1 MKITAIEM
9 FPVEVPVIPV
19 AEGGIAPYWG
29 SQDKV
34 GTTRV
39 TSLLFKV
46 STDEGITGWGEMNPI
61 ISTKVTAVLLDDY
74 IKPLVIGRNPFD
86 LKPIMKQ
93 FNPGS
98 NPQINTKSFLT
109 GVEMAC
115 WDIMGKSVNKPVY
128 ELLGGKFRDSIEIAY
143 ALGMLDIAE
152 TKEKIAQIKAEGYRT
167 LKTKGGKDV
176 LSDIKRAIAIREAG
190 GDEFQFR
197 VDMNMGY
204 DTPTALRYLHGVEDC
219 YLQFVEQPIK
229 YNKFDDLK
237 SLRDRSLT
245 PIGINED
252 CYIPGNLLEAVKRGC
267 IDVAIV
273 DFEALGGI
281 SELIRLDAI
290 AHEANLSLAHHCG
303 WDMGVKLAAILH
315 ATCTMP
321 AFTFPMDST
330 YMAHG
335 DDILKD
341 RIKISD
347 GSYLVPEGPGLGVEI
362 DEEKL
367 TFLSVNGC
375 N

>member
-1 MKITAIEM
+1 MKISAIEM
-9 FPVEVPVIPV
+9 IPVQVPVIPFS
-19 AEGGIAPYWG
+19 EGGVAPYWG

-34 GTTRV
+34 GTTRI

-61 ISTKVTAVLLDDY
+61 ISTKMTFALLEDY
-74 IKPLVIGRNPFD
+74 MKPLLIGQNPFD
-86 LKPIMKQ
+86 LKGIFRL

-98 NPQINTKSFLT
+98 NPQINTRSFLT
-109 GVEMAC
+109 GIEMAC
-115 WDIMGKSVNKPVY
+115 WDIMGKATNKPVH
-128 ELLGGKFRDSIEIAY
+128 ELLGGKLKDRIDIAY
-143 ALGMLDIAE
+143 CLGMTDIEE
-152 TKEKIAQIKAEGYRT
+152 TKDKIVQIKEQGFRT

-176 LSDIKRAIAIREAG
+176 LWDIKRAIAMREAG
-190 GDEFQFR
+190 GEDFSFR

-219 YLQFVEQPIK
+219 ALQYVEQPIK
-229 YNKFDDLK
+229 TNKFDDLK

-252 CYIPGNLLEAVKRGC
+252 CYIPGNLLEAVRRSC

-281 SELIRLDAI
+281 SELVRLEAI
-290 AHEANLSLAHHCG
+290 AHEADLALAHHCG
-303 WDMGVKLAAILH
+303 WDMGVKLAAILQ
-315 ATCTMP
+315 ATCTMSS
-321 AFTFPMDST
+321 FVYPMDST

-335 DDILKD
+335 DDVLKD
-341 RIKISD
+341 KIKIEN
-347 GSYLVPEGPGLGVEI
+347 GSYVVPSGPGLGIEV

-367 TFLSVNGC
+367 TYLAP
-375 N
+375 